1 MCVPDHWTFIILA
14 EEEAMLKGFRFTGTF
29 VILVLF
35 ILTGCSGI
43 GPKTVARDRFDYI
56 KAVSDSWE
64 KQMLLNLVRLRYLH
78 APVFLD
84 VASII
89 NTYSLETELQAGA
102 SWNDFLA
109 GDSQVLGARGRYT
122 DRPTITYTPLMGEKF
137 TESLMTPLPVSGILS
152 LLQAGYPVDFVFR
165 IGVQTINGIENRFG
179 GKLMLRSTDPR
190 FNRLIQ
196 AIGRIQ
202 SSNALGMRVKPKG
215 ETSAMVLFFRGKPS
229 DEILMEMKNFRQLLG
244 LNMDSRE
251 FRVVYG
257 SIADGDKE
265 IAIQTRSMLQIM
277 VELASYI
284 EVPEKDVVEG
294 RVNANSEEADS
305 GFPPLIRVRSGDSLP
320 ADAYVGVRYRKQWF
334 WIDDRDLPS
343 KRMFAFSM
351 LLFSLTETGDR
362 GGAPIVTV
370 PTN

>member
-1 MCVPDHWTFIILA
+1 MLWRFYLKANLIIVALIF
-14 EEEAMLKGFRFTGTF
+14 LG
-29 VILVLF
+29 
-35 ILTGCSGI
+35 GCGGI

-56 KAVSDSWE
+56 NAVSESWE

-89 NTYSLETELQAGA
+89 NTYALETEIDAAAG
-102 SWNDFLA
+102 WDTMLR
-109 GDSQVLGARGRYT
+109 GDSQAVGARGRYT

-137 TESLMTPLPVSGILS
+137 TENLMTPLPVTGVLS
-152 LLQAGYPVDFVFR
+152 LLQGGYPVDFVFR
-165 IGVQTINGIENRFG
+165 VSVHTINGIENRFG
-179 GKLMLRSTDPR
+179 AQLMRRPADPR
-190 FNRLIQ
+190 FNELIQ
-196 AIGRIQ
+196 ALGKIQ
-202 SSNALGMRVKPKG
+202 TSKGLGTRVKREG
-215 ETSAMVLFFRGKPS
+215 EQEATVIFFRGKPS
-229 DEILMEMKNFRQLLG
+229 AKTLMEMNNVRQLLG
-244 LNMDSRE
+244 LNMDSWE

-257 SIADGDKE
+257 SVAADDRE

-277 VELASYI
+277 AELASNI

-294 RVNANSEEADS
+294 RTYAAPEEAP
-305 GFPPLIRVRSGDSLP
+305 GFEPLIRVRSGESLP
-320 ADAYVGVRYRKQWF
+320 PDAYVGVKYRKRWF
-334 WIDDRDLPS
+334 WIDDRDLSS

-351 LLFSLTETGDR
+351 LLFSLTETGPR

>member
-1 MCVPDHWTFIILA
+1 MQ
-14 EEEAMLKGFRFTGTF
+14 KGFRFTDIF
-29 VILVLF
+29 IILALF
-35 ILTGCSGI
+35 LSAGCGGI

-56 KAVSDSWE
+56 TAVSESWE

-89 NTYSLETELQAGA
+89 NTYALETELEASAG
-102 SWNDFLA
+102 WNAFLV
-109 GDSQVLGARGRYT
+109 GDSQLVGARGKYT

-137 TESLMTPLPVSGILS
+137 TESLMTPLPVAGVLS
-152 LLQAGYPVDFVFR
+152 LLQGGWPVDFVFR
-165 IGVQTINGIENRFG
+165 ICVHTINGIENRFG
-179 GKLMLRSTDPR
+179 AQLMRRPADPR

-196 AIGRIQ
+196 ALGRIQ
-202 SSNALGMRVKPKG
+202 ISKGLGTRVRREGKQKA
-215 ETSAMVLFFRGKPS
+215 TVLFFRAKPS
-229 DEILMEMKNFRQLLG
+229 AETLMEMNNIRALLG
-244 LNMDSRE
+244 LSMDSWE
-251 FRVVYG
+251 FHVVYG
-257 SIADGDKE
+257 SIAADDEE

-277 VELASYI
+277 AELASNI
-284 EVPEKDVVEG
+284 EVPEKDVAEG
-294 RVNANSEEADS
+294 RVYATLAEAP
-305 GFPPLIRVRSGDSLP
+305 GFEPLIRVRSGDSLP

-334 WIDDRDLPS
+334 WIDDRDLSS

-351 LLFSLTETGDR
+351 LLFSLTETGPR

>member
-1 MCVPDHWTFIILA
+1 
-14 EEEAMLKGFRFTGTF
+14 MLKRFYFTGTF
-29 VILVLF
+29 LIAMLIF
-35 ILTGCSGI
+35 LTGCSGI
-43 GPKTVARDRFDYI
+43 GPKTIARDRFDYV

-102 SWNDFLA
+102 SWDGFFK
-109 GDSQVLGARGRYT
+109 GDSQTVGARGKYT

-137 TESLMTPLPVSGILS
+137 TESLMTPLPVAGILS
-152 LLQAGYPVDFVFR
+152 LLQASYPVDFVFR
-165 IGVQTINGIENRFG
+165 IGVQNINGIENRFG
-179 GKLMLRSTDPR
+179 GRLMLRTADPR
-190 FNRLIQ
+190 FNRLIR
-196 AIGRIQ
+196 AMGKIQ
-202 SSNALGMRVKPKG
+202 SSNALGMRVKSMG
-215 ETSAMVLFFRGKPS
+215 EENVMVLFFRGKPR
-229 DEILMEMKNFRQLLG
+229 DEILMAMKTFRELLG
-244 LNMDSRE
+244 LDMDTWE

-257 SIADGDKE
+257 SIPADDKE

-284 EVPEKDVVEG
+284 EVPDEDVAEG
-294 RVNANSEEADS
+294 RVNPNPETTGS

-320 ADAYVGVRYRKQWF
+320 ADAYVGVRHRKQWF

-343 KRMFAFSM
+343 KRVFAFSM
-351 LLFSLTETGDR
+351 LLFSLTETGER

-370 PTN
+370 PTS